1 MKTIQC
7 AHPPH
12 HHNGFV
18 ATCRLWTASGGVTI
32 YLCYALCFM
41 LIEHSVC
48 HEPIFVLINV
58 YIYIYIYIYK
68 YKPDMEKHCTYEH

>member
-18 ATCRLWTASGGVTI
+18 ATCRLWTASGGVHALLVLEPTECSTRNI
-32 YLCYALCFM
+32 YLYYALCFM

-58 YIYIYIYIYK
+58 F
-68 YKPDMEKHCTYEH
+68 MLLA

>member
-18 ATCRLWTASGGVTI
+18 ATCRLCTASGGVDVTI
-32 YLCYALCFM
+32 YLYYALCFM

-58 YIYIYIYIYK
+58 F
-68 YKPDMEKHCTYEH
+68 MLLA